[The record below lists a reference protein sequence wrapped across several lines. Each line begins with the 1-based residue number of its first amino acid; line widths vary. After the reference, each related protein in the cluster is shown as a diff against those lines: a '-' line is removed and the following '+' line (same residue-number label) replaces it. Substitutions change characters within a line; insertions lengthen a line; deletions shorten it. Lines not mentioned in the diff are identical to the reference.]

1 MSKGRDDVIAYRINR
16 AKESLKEA
24 KALEQIKSWNG
35 VANRLYYACF
45 YMVSALLMKSNL
57 DSKTHSGTKTLFF
70 KEFIKTGLV
79 EKQWSEHY
87 QQLFNL
93 RTRGDYEDL
102 ITIDEED
109 VSPLLPETETFL
121 GEIKKFI
128 SSK

>member
-57 DSKTHSGTKTLFF
+57 DSKTHSGTKTLLF

-79 EKQWSEHY
+79 EK
-87 QQLFNL
+87 
-93 RTRGDYEDL
+93 
-102 ITIDEED
+102 
-109 VSPLLPETETFL
+109 
-121 GEIKKFI
+121 
-128 SSK
+128 